1 MRLRPSSD
9 AGETLLEV
17 VISIAIMGIAFVALL
32 GGMLTAASMSGR
44 HRLQSDGHLQLL
56 SAIEQVKAAPYA
68 GNCVIFDPLVG
79 LYPTTPSADWK
90 ITETVEYWDGT
101 AFGPTCYETLVAY
114 YTTQRI
120 TFVVASTDG
129 RVTRTETILKRG

>member
-1 MRLRPSSD
+1 LKLRRSSD

-32 GGMLTAASMSGR
+32 GGMLTAASMSGV
-44 HRLQSDGHLQLL
+44 HKLNADGHLQLL

-68 GNCVIFDPLVG
+68 GSCLGTNP
-79 LYPTTPSADWK
+79 LYPITPGTGWTIA
-90 ITETVEYWDGT
+90 ETVEYWNGT

-120 TFVVASTDG
+120 TFVVTSSDG
-129 RVTRTETILKRG
+129 RVSRTETILKRG

>member
-1 MRLRPSSD
+1 LKLRSSAD

-68 GNCVIFDPLVG
+68 GNCVGADPL
-79 LYPTTPSADWK
+79 YPITPGAGWT
-90 ITETVEYWDGT
+90 ITETVEFWDGT
-101 AFGPTCYETLVAY
+101 SFGPTCYETLVVY
-114 YTTQRI
+114 YTMQRI

-129 RVTRTETILKRG
+129 RVNRTETILKRG